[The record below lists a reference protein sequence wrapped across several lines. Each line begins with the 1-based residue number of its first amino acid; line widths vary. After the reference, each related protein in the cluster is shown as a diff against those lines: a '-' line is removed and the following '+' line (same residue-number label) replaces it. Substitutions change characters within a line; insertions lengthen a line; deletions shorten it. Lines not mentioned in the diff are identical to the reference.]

1 MSAAES
7 EGVYARLPNGEAFLV
22 HAYLD
27 ANYAM
32 AEIAECFKLGR
43 LEEHA
48 GGIILTLTRKEL
60 RDLRNLADAYSFDY
74 DAGFIEMCL
83 DIYRAS
89 AELPGE
95 SIGFFEGP

>member
-1 MSAAES
+1 MSAAGP
-7 EGVYARLPNGEAFLV
+7 EGIYARLPAGEPFLV

-27 ANYAM
+27 GEYSLADILEY
-32 AEIAECFKLGR
+32 FKLGR
-43 LEEHA
+43 LEDEY
-48 GGIILTLTRKEL
+48 GGAVLVMSRKEL
-60 RDLRNLADAYSFDY
+60 RDLRNFADAYSFDY

>member
-1 MSAAES
+1 MSAAGPG
-7 EGVYARLPNGEAFLV
+7 GVYARLPNGEPSLV

-27 ANYAM
+27 SDYAL
-32 AEIAECFKLGR
+32 ADIIECFRLGR
-43 LEEHA
+43 LEDRQGSA
-48 GGIILTLTRKEL
+48 TLTLTRKEL
-60 RDLRNLADAYSFDY
+60 RDLRNFADAYSFDY

-95 SIGFFEGP
+95 SIDFYEVS